1 MAVNFLDRE
10 TLKVTN
16 SGQKQTTGA
25 ERSTQKRES
34 LITTS
39 EDVSGIELRM
49 LPPMIKENGTAK
61 VWPFPGYA
69 KLYCLTIVVSDA
81 GNQLVGAIDLKGFP
95 RIGSD
100 EHLPINKTIFYWQ
113 AENDQAKSPNQ
124 IHVMCSVIKSKE
136 SLRDTGNILGKI
148 KSDDE
153 YKTLIGSLGA
163 IAKDAASF
171 NLVTDIMMDVAG
183 VVGKH
188 LGRVEDKPLGTVV
201 NSYTTLY
208 GDFDKV
214 GINPYTYT
222 TRNVDFTFHLTVR
235 SAKAEKQLAGGSHL
249 ESVESAGSRTRGGG
263 VTSEEKQEE
272 VEVEMMPL

>member
-10 TLKVTN
+10 TLMVSN
-16 SGQKQTTGA
+16 FGQKRTKDATSSSETLEA
-25 ERSTQKRES
+25 

-39 EDVSGIELRM
+39 EDVTGIELRM

-81 GNQLVGAIDLKGFP
+81 GNQLVGAIDLKGFQ
-95 RIGSD
+95 RIGSG

-113 AENDQAKSPNQ
+113 AESEQDKSPNQ

-136 SLRDTGNILGKI
+136 SLRDTGNILGSI
-148 KSDDE
+148 KNDNE

-183 VVGKH
+183 IVGKH
-188 LGRVEDKPLGTVV
+188 LGKVEDKPLGTVV

-208 GDFDKV
+208 GDFDKI
-214 GINPYTYT
+214 GINPYPYV

-235 SAKAEKQLAGGSHL
+235 SAKKERKLAGTGHL
-249 ESVESAGSRTRGGG
+249 ESAESMGSTPKNVEVLT
-263 VTSEEKQEE
+263 EEK